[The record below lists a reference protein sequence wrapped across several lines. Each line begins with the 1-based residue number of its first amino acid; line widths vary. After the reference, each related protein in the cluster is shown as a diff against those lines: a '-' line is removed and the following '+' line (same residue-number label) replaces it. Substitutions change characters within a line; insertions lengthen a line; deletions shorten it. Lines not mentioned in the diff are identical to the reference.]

1 MKILSSVLIAKQKGY
16 KMIDGKKIAE
26 FRKKKGL
33 SRAALSRE
41 SGIPLRTLENW
52 ESGTSK
58 VTGVERI
65 NKLCDVLHCNIAD
78 LYNDEIFKEFQ
89 EHNKA
94 VLNSMISQDDT
105 PDELELLQH
114 IQRVYQNQGLTGI
127 LKVLDRMIYKVGIN
141 EALEVIKEYMH
152 ESD

>member
-1 MKILSSVLIAKQKGY
+1 
-16 KMIDGKKIAE
+16 
-26 FRKKKGL
+26 
-33 SRAALSRE
+33 
-41 SGIPLRTLENW
+41 LENW